1 MRQGSQSGIVGLH
14 MSARCHKRANWILL
28 QAGREEACRW
38 VMPFMQPTIGP
49 HEKEAG
55 RWADVNVSM
64 QHRGSTLWFSNL
76 AVRYVGDSAGQ
87 RVFVMRD

>member
-1 MRQGSQSGIVGLH
+1 MQVGH
-14 MSARCHKRANWILL
+14 AVHAANDW
-28 QAGREEACRW
+28 ATRE
-38 VMPFMQPTIGP
+38 
-49 HEKEAG
+49 EAG